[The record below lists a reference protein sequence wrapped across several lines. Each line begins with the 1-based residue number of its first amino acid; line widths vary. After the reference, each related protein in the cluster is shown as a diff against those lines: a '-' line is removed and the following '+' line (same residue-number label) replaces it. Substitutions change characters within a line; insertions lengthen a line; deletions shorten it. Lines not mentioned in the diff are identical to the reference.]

1 MQKNLKL
8 LGVIAI
14 LGATLAISGIAIQDA
29 MAAKSAN
36 KTAFQSME
44 MSVIMATESGLDQ
57 GTGDGLLAYASMKAS
72 NPQDVL
78 ILYDEV
84 CSLFTEVQLKG
95 GKNNKDSYKDN
106 FAVEIDVVQ
115 ATHTISLWIDG
126 VQYRESITMCDR
138 TYGVETNILSELE
151 ELCEV
156 VLNDPDTTADDELT
170 CDPIF
175 YRSWIE
181 TNSAHG
187 WHWVI
192 INLGSEHDLN
202 DDGIIDFKI
211 YGSATVEDTH
221 NLDTTGVA
229 VGLRSLTVI
238 PVHLDVGA

>member
-14 LGATLAISGIAIQDA
+14 LGATLAISGIAVQDA
-29 MAAKSAN
+29 MAANSAN
-36 KTAFQSME
+36 KTSYQSME
-44 MSVIMATESGLDQ
+44 MSVIMAGQSGLDATGN
-57 GTGDGLLAYASMKAS
+57 GTLAYASMKAS

-84 CSLFTEVQLKG
+84 CTLYTEVQLKG
-95 GKNNKDSYKDN
+95 GKKHDSDRDN
-106 FAVEIDVVQ
+106 FAELTDVVQ

-126 VQYRESITMCDR
+126 MQYREAITMCDR
-138 TYGVETNILSELE
+138 TYGIEANILSELE

-156 VLNDPDTTADDELT
+156 VANDPDTTADDELT

-175 YRSWIE
+175 YRSWIN

-187 WHWVI
+187 WHWVVL
-192 INLGSEHDLN
+192 NLGSEHDLN
-202 DDGIIDFKI
+202 DDGIIDFEI
-211 YGSATVEDTH
+211 RGNATVVDDG